1 MHHQA
6 FVKARQRRFPFSVEK
21 VVEGDLEVDAPPEGV
36 AGGEGVE
43 ETIHIL
49 V

>member
-6 FVKARQRRFPFSVEK
+6 FVEARQRSLPFSVEK
-21 VVEGDLEVDAPPEGV
+21 VVEGDLEIDTPLEGV